1 MKNFFTIIFVLTIF
15 FIPAKICAAADI
27 WVAHWN
33 EENVDIYVVEE
44 TISGNS
50 AKDYFSVS
58 TKEVRGGQLL
68 QNVKWEFSKFQND
81 MWRYETSTMDGTHTT
96 VVIPRNMIFEF
107 CMNRLGWN
115 YKIVDF
121 YYY

>member
-1 MKNFFTIIFVLTIF
+1 MKKFLTIIFVLTIF

-27 WVAHWN
+27 WVEHWN
-33 EENVDIYVVEE
+33 EENADIYVVEE

-50 AKDYFSVS
+50 AQNYFSVS
-58 TKEVRGGQLL
+58 TKKVRGGQLL
-68 QNVKWEFSKFQND
+68 QSIQWKFSKYQND
-81 MWRYETSTMDGTHTT
+81 FWRYETSTMDGSHTT
-96 VVIPRNMIFEF
+96 AVITRNAIFEF
-107 CMNRLGWN
+107 CMERLGWN